1 MRRITSSL
9 AALALFVAVVAV
21 AASAQTTQLPLTPQ
35 PYPPAPPVPNFYYG
49 PTVEGVFPYVA
60 SLRPYSA
67 ETNNMSLEGY
77 LRALVF
83 QRTGKWMSLADAERV
98 LRMQKA
104 Q

>member
-1 MRRITSSL
+1 MRKITSSL
-9 AALALFVAVVAV
+9 AGLALLVAVLAV
-21 AASAQTTQLPLTPQ
+21 AASAQTPIPVTPQ

-60 SLRPYSA
+60 SLTPYSA

-98 LRMQKA
+98 LRMQRS

>member
-1 MRRITSSL
+1 MRKITSSL
-9 AALALFVAVVAV
+9 AGLALLVAVLAG
-21 AASAQTTQLPLTPQ
+21 AASAQNPIPVTPQ
-35 PYPPAPPVPNFYYG
+35 PYPPASPVPNFYFG

-60 SLRPYSA
+60 GLTPYSA

-98 LRMQKA
+98 LRMQRS